1 MSTRQDLLLVGE
13 VYVDFT
19 LPNAG
24 AESKL
29 RLGGIVHAARGLW
42 AINAKFS
49 VAAVCPGYLV
59 AQAQAYLELLGCSE
73 FIWLAEIK
81 GAPNVMAIGDPTEL
95 ADQAYQDILRDE
107 KSVEYR
113 NEVDALKTFKT
124 CLIFPG
130 KYDLTVLRSLLAE
143 EIQASFD
150 IAYDLP
156 DLQSLSSFKGNIA
169 AIMTSTSSPL
179 FLDKAAEDLS
189 GLLSELRDLS
199 PQAILLKENRGGSRV
214 FDLRGDK
221 VDEIPALLGET
232 VNSVGVGD
240 VYSAVFVSMLGSGVI
255 DAGWKAARAAT
266 CYAHTTYPDDFKRD
280 VQRSLALSVD
290 QMRGLGGTVLPWH
303 ERPAFQIYF
312 AAPDFSYVDRTQI
325 DEALQALAYHNF
337 RLRRPIQENGELSP
351 QSSMHEMRAAYLGD
365 LGLFE
370 ECDLVFALPLERDPG
385 TLVEIGLALALK
397 KPVITFDPLR
407 ENTNTMVIAGSTVY
421 SDKLDTCL
429 NGLFEVMSRLRAT
442 CS

>member
-1 MSTRQDLLLVGE
+1 MSPRQDFLLVGE
-13 VYVDFT
+13 IYVDFT
-19 LPNAG
+19 LPRAA

-42 AINAKFS
+42 AIDANFS
-49 VAAVCPGYLV
+49 VAAACPSYLV
-59 AQAQAYLELLGCSE
+59 DQARAYLERLGCSE
-73 FIWLAEIK
+73 FIWLAEVK

-113 NEVDALKTFKT
+113 SEVDALKTFKS

-130 KYDLTVLRSLLAE
+130 KYDLKVLRSLLAE
-143 EIQASFD
+143 DVQASFD

-156 DLQSLSSFKGNIA
+156 DLQALSPFEGNIA
-169 AIMTSTSSPL
+169 ALVTSTSSPL
-179 FLDKAAEDLS
+179 FLEKGSDDMSNLLG
-189 GLLSELRDLS
+189 GLRAFS
-199 PQAILLKENRGGSRV
+199 PKAILLKENRGGSRV
-214 FDLRGDK
+214 FDLRSDK

-240 VYSAVFVSMLGSGVI
+240 VYSAVFASKLDGAVF

-266 CYAHTTYPDDFKRD
+266 CYAQTTYPDDFKRD

-303 ERPAFQIYF
+303 ARPKFQIYF
-312 AAPDFSYVDRTQI
+312 AAPDFTYVDRTHLE
-325 DEALQALAYHNF
+325 EALRALAYHNF
-337 RLRRPIQENGELSP
+337 RVRRPVQENGELTP

-365 LGLFE
+365 LGILK
-370 ECDLVFALPLERDPG
+370 ECDLIFALPLERDPG
-385 TLVEIGLALALK
+385 TLVEVGLALAMK
-397 KPVITFDPLR
+397 KPVVTFDPLK
-407 ENTNTMVIAGSTVY
+407 ENTNTMVMAGSTVY
-421 SDKLDTCL
+421 SDKLDSCL

-442 CS
+442 RV

>member
-1 MSTRQDLLLVGE
+1 MNPRQDLLLVGE

-19 LPNAG
+19 LPKAA

-42 AINAKFS
+42 AIDANFS

-59 AQAQAYLELLGCSE
+59 DQARTYLERLGCSE
-73 FIWLAEIK
+73 FIWLAEVK

-113 NEVDALKTFKT
+113 GEVEALKTFKT

-143 EIQASFD
+143 DVQASFD

-156 DLQSLSSFKGNIA
+156 DLQSLSSFKGNTA
-169 AIMTSTSSPL
+169 AVVTSTSSPM
-179 FLDKAAEDLS
+179 FLEKASEDMS
-189 GLLSELRDLS
+189 SLLADLRDLS

-214 FDLRGDK
+214 FDLRGDQF
-221 VDEIPALLGET
+221 DEIPALLGET

-240 VYSAVFVSMLGSGVI
+240 VYSAVFVSMLDGAVF
-255 DAGWKAARAAT
+255 DAGWRAARAAT
-266 CYAHTTYPDDFKRD
+266 CYSQTTYPDDFKRD
-280 VQRSLALSVD
+280 VQRSLALSVE
-290 QMRGLGGTVLPWH
+290 QMRGLGGTFLPWH
-303 ERPAFQIYF
+303 ARPDFQIYF
-312 AAPDFSYVDRTQI
+312 AAPDFSYVDRTHLE
-325 DEALQALAYHNF
+325 EALRALTYHNF
-337 RLRRPIQENGELSP
+337 RVRRPVQENGELTP

-365 LGLFE
+365 LGLLE

-397 KPVITFDPLR
+397 KPVITFDPLK
-407 ENTNTMVIAGSTVY
+407 ENTNTMVMAGSAVY
-421 SDKLDTCL
+421 SDKLDSCL
-429 NGLFEVMSRLRAT
+429 NGLFEVISRLRAT
-442 CS
+442 RS

>member
-1 MSTRQDLLLVGE
+1 MSANPALLLVGE

-19 LPNAG
+19 PPKAG
-24 AESKL
+24 ADSKL
-29 RLGGIVHAARGLW
+29 RLGGIIHAARGLW
-42 AINAKFS
+42 AVDANFA

-59 AQAQAYLELLGCSE
+59 DQARAYLESVGCSE
-73 FIWLAEIK
+73 FIWLAEVK

-107 KSVEYR
+107 KSVEFLS
-113 NEVDALKTFKT
+113 DAADLKAFKS

-130 KYDLTVLRSLLAE
+130 KYDLTVLKSLLTKDV
-143 EIQASFD
+143 QASLD

-156 DLQSLSSFKGNIA
+156 DLEPLTLFKGSLT
-169 AIMTSTSSPL
+169 AIITSTSSPM
-179 FLDKAAEDLS
+179 FLEKASEDSSSLLDHLR
-189 GLLSELRDLS
+189 GLL

-214 FDLRGDK
+214 FDLRTDG
-221 VDEIPALLGET
+221 VDEVPALLGDT

-240 VYSAVFVSMLGSGVI
+240 VYSAVFVSMFGTGVF
-255 DAGWKAARAAT
+255 DAAWKAARAAT
-266 CYAHTTYPDDFKRD
+266 CYAQTTYPDDFKRD

-303 ERPAFQIYF
+303 ARRDFQIYF
-312 AAPDFSYVDRTQI
+312 AAPDFSYVDREHI
-325 DEALQALAYHNF
+325 EEALAALAYHNF

-351 QSSMHEMRAAYLGD
+351 HSMIHEMRAAYLDD
-365 LGLFE
+365 LGILE

-385 TLVEIGLALALK
+385 TLVEIGLALAVK
-397 KPVITFDPLR
+397 KPVITYDPLK
-407 ENTNTMVIAGSTVY
+407 ENTNTMVMAGSMVY

-429 NGLFEVMSRLRAT
+429 NGLFEAMSKMRAT
-442 CS
+442 LP

>member
-1 MSTRQDLLLVGE
+1 MSPSQDLLLVGE
-13 VYVDFT
+13 IYIDFT
-19 LPNAG
+19 LPKAS
-24 AESKL
+24 ADSKL

-42 AINAKFS
+42 AIDANFS

-59 AQAQAYLELLGCSE
+59 DQARTYLERLGCSE
-73 FIWLAEIK
+73 FIWLAEVK

-107 KSVEYR
+107 KSVGYR
-113 NEVDALKTFKT
+113 READVLKAFKT

-143 EIQASFD
+143 NVQASFD

-156 DLQSLSSFKGNIA
+156 DLQSLSSFKGNLSSI
-169 AIMTSTSSPL
+169 ITSTSSPM
-179 FLDKAAEDLS
+179 FLEKASEDMS
-189 GLLSELRDLS
+189 SLLDDLRELS

-214 FDLRGDK
+214 FDLRTDE

-240 VYSAVFVSMLGSGVI
+240 VYSAVFASMLGAGAF

-266 CYAHTTYPDDFKRD
+266 CYAQTTYPDDFKRD
-280 VQRSLALSVD
+280 AQRSLVLSVD

-303 ERPAFQIYF
+303 ARPAFQIYF
-312 AAPDFSYVDRTQI
+312 AAPDFSYVDRTHLE
-325 DEALQALAYHNF
+325 EALGALAYHNF
-337 RLRRPIQENGELSP
+337 RLRRPVQENGELNP

-365 LGLFE
+365 LGLLE

-397 KPVITFDPLR
+397 KPVITYDPLK
-407 ENTNTMVIAGSTVY
+407 ENTNTMVMAGSTVY
-421 SDKLDTCL
+421 SAKLDSCL
-429 NGLFEVMSRLRAT
+429 NGLFDVMSRLRAT
-442 CS
+442 RS